1 MKKGAAMN
9 ESTLRNRIEQ
19 LEYEIQGIDKDID
32 WTRGSLEVATSEAKR
47 YGAKAANGGGLVFSD
62 DHARGMAEMH
72 LRDMERFERELR
84 DLKRRKEDLLWQ
96 LEDCKRKLANAGNTG
111 SGGAAY
117 EPRSYSSTG
126 SGRSRSHRS
135 SANIR
140 PVSKE
145 RLKETLKTV
154 VIYVLAIAGIVF
166 VGGLANYGVFLG
178 LLLVVV
184 GPVVF
189 AVNASKKWYV
199 PGEPKRA
206 AKIFIS
212 YSIGILLTLAG
223 MTDYN
228 IVSLIMVAGF
238 CCLAAL
244 ILERMWGAK

>member
-1 MKKGAAMN
+1 MN

-32 WTRGSLEVATSEAKR
+32 WTKGSLEVATSEAKR

-72 LRDMERFERELR
+72 LRDVERFERELR

-117 EPRSYSSTG
+117 GGAAYEPRSYSSPG
-126 SGRSRSHRS
+126 SGRSRSRRS
-135 SANIR
+135 SGSIR

-154 VIYVLAIAGIVF
+154 AIYVLAIAGIVF

-178 LLLVVV
+178 LLLVVA

-238 CCLAAL
+238 CYLAAL